1 MERGGDMKKTVIMV
15 LMGILGYVS
24 TNAATIRG
32 TVTDSQTDE
41 PLAGVTLV
49 LRSGGGGAGGTG
61 SDTVAQLTTSADGGY
76 FFDNLEVRRY
86 NIISVLDGYL
96 PGNESIR
103 IWREN
108 DNIIRDIA
116 LVEADNSGTITG
128 TVTDASS
135 DEPLAGAEVVLLQ
148 SDGQGTG
155 MVPVDTTSTN
165 QEGVYVFSGV
175 ITALTH
181 VVTAVADGYNEA
193 RSDNITVQSGGTAT
207 VNLSLSEYVA
217 PSGAIAG
224 TVTDAGTDEPLA
236 GAEVVLRIG
245 TWTQGQG
252 IAWEDAGT
260 VTTNAEG
267 AYLLEALA
275 PSTEQLRYGIVISLA
290 GYNTFSSYNI
300 TVGDNTVQ
308 VNAAMEAVTLGNLH
322 VFVADET
329 DDSPLAGASVNA
341 ALEAADGTVYS
352 GTTDAN
358 GWVSFE
364 NSLTGNYTITVSLVG
379 YVTETQGR
387 SLEEDENDSAVILL
401 TPAAAGSGR
410 TLYGTVSDAADNPVA
425 DAEITLQAG
434 GTNNIL
440 TMIAVTS
447 DDGSY
452 SIPGIPDQYGTVR
465 ITVIADGFDEYNT
478 TVSLQGDS
486 TVLDVAFATVETLPN
501 GRLHGNP
508 YKISFHRDSGALRIA
523 GNGERVRLTIH
534 TLRGGLIED
543 RTVSAGGGAIYL
555 KHVHAGA
562 LLLVGLQNNGKKYMY
577 KMAIP

>member
-1 MERGGDMKKTVIMV
+1 MEKGGEMKKAVLMG

-24 TNAATIRG
+24 VNAATLRG

-41 PLAGVTLV
+41 PLAGVTLL
-49 LRSGGGGAGGTG
+49 LRTGGGGGGG
-61 SDTVAQLTTSADGGY
+61 DTVAQITTSADGGY
-76 FFDNLEVRRY
+76 VFDNLEVRRY
-86 NIISVLDGYL
+86 NIIAVLDGYL
-96 PGNESIR
+96 PGNESVR
-103 IWREN
+103 IWRDN

-116 LVEADNSGTITG
+116 LVESDNSGTITG

-135 DEPLAGAEVVLLQ
+135 DEPLSGAEVILLQ

-155 MVPVDTTSTN
+155 LVPVDTTTTN

-175 ITALTH
+175 MTALTH
-181 VVTAVADGYNEA
+181 VVTPVADGYNEA
-193 RSDNITVQSGGTAT
+193 SSDNVRVDPEGTAT
-207 VNLSLSEYVA
+207 VNLSLTEYVP

-224 TVTDAGTDEPLA
+224 TVTDAETDEPLA

-245 TWTQGQG
+245 TWMQGQG
-252 IAWEDAGT
+252 IAWEDAAT

-267 AYLLEALA
+267 AYILEALA
-275 PSTEQLRYGIVISLA
+275 PSTEQLRYGIVISLP

-308 VNAAMEAVTLGNLH
+308 VDATLETVTLGNLH
-322 VFVADET
+322 VFVADES
-329 DDSPLAGASVNA
+329 DDSPLIGASVNA
-341 ALEAADGTVYS
+341 ALEIADGTVYS

-364 NSLTGNYTITVSLVG
+364 DALTGNYTLTVSLDG

-387 SLEEDENDSAVILL
+387 SLEENENDSAVILL
-401 TPAAAGSGR
+401 APAAAGSGK
-410 TLYGTVSDAADNPVA
+410 TLYGTVSDAADNPVT

-440 TMIAVTS
+440 TMIAITG

-465 ITVIADGFDEYNT
+465 ITVVADGFDEYNT
-478 TVSLQGDS
+478 TVPLQGDS
-486 TVLDVAFATVETLPN
+486 TALDIAFATVKTLPN
-501 GRLHGNP
+501 GKLHGNP
-508 YKISFHRDSGALRIA
+508 YKLSFSRDSGTLRIA

-534 TLRGGLIED
+534 TLRGSLIED
-543 RTVSAGGGAIYL
+543 RTVSTGDRPIYL
-555 KHVHAGA
+555 KHIHTGA
-562 LLLVGLQNNGKKYMY
+562 LLLVGIQNNGNKYMY